1 MPRYIAFL
9 RGVSP
14 LNAKMPE
21 VKLCFEKMG
30 FTNVVTVLS
39 SGNVVFDAKKTSQK
53 ILEKQIEDGL
63 AKYSKRSFPTIV
75 RAQED
80 LRDWLDSDPFREEKS
95 NSKAKRVVTF
105 LKENPTVKPN
115 LPIKK
120 DGAAILKIEGTM
132 VCSTYLPHPKGPAF
146 MVLLEKTF
154 GKSITTRTL
163 DTLKKVIQK

>member
-21 VKLCFEKMG
+21 VKQSFEKMG

-53 ILEKQIEDGL
+53 VLEKQIEEGL
-63 AKYSKRSFPTIV
+63 KKYSKRSFPTIV
-75 RAQED
+75 RAQDD
-80 LRDWLDSDPFREEKS
+80 LRDWLDSDPFRAEKLDA
-95 NSKAKRVVTF
+95 KAKRVVTF
-105 LKENPTVKPN
+105 LKDSPTVKPN

-120 DGAAILKIEGTM
+120 DGAVILKVEDSM
-132 VCSTYLPHPKGPAF
+132 VCSAYLPHPKGPAF

-163 DTLKKVIQK
+163 DTLKKVAQK